1 MNVFSLYYLFP
12 RSISYLVGLSVTNL
26 FDNPDMRKV
35 NKVIKVI
42 KVKVSK
48 VKVIKVKV
56 IKVKVS
62 KVPKVP

>member
-42 KVKVSK
+42 KVIKEKVSK

-56 IKVKVS
+56 S
-62 KVPKVP
+62 